1 MVTYR
6 KDEKQRP
13 EGWNKGAPPHVGW
26 WVVRGSFVVHSGFKA
41 WWDGQMWSAQTCEFG
56 EVPEFAITHLA
67 RYESG
72 ERGGWSNWCWL
83 WPEHAR
89 VARVN
94 PETGEVTGSGP
105 CPYETD
111 GQAWPFGEVKK
122 KAEDAPKLKKKPA
135 GNSKV
140 TRYVVMVG
148 YGLGTTYPTATFE
161 RKKNAVEYIEREARS
176 GRYETIYIDAIRFRT
191 PE

>member
-6 KDEKQRP
+6 KDETQRP
-13 EGWNKGAPPHVGW
+13 EGWNAGEPPHVGW
-26 WVVRGSFVVHSGFKA
+26 WNVECKGSGSKYWS
-41 WWDGQMWSAQTCEFG
+41 WWNGEFFGRLMYFGNDKDIQSKTYCLEKTGAIFDKWS
-56 EVPEFAITHLA
+56 
-67 RYESG
+67 
-72 ERGGWSNWCWL
+72 WL
-83 WPEHAR
+83 WPENAR

-105 CPYETD
+105 CPYETS

-135 GNSKV
+135 GNRKV

-148 YGLGTTYPTATFE
+148 YGLGATYPTATFE
-161 RKKNAVEYIEREARS
+161 YKKNAVEYIEREARS
-176 GRYETIYIDAIRFRT
+176 GRYATIYIDAIRFRT

>member
-6 KDEKQRP
+6 EDETQRP

-26 WVVRGSFVVHSGFKA
+26 WAVHASWGKLGQFHA
-41 WWDGQMWSAQTCEFG
+41 WWDGNMWSYQTCDDDEDCSY
-56 EVPEFAITHLA
+56 ATDHLGS
-67 RYESG
+67 YEAG
-72 ERGGWSNWCWL
+72 VRGNWSKWSWT

-111 GQAWPFGEVKK
+111 GQAWPFVDVKK
-122 KAEDAPKLKKKPA
+122 KAADAPKLKKKPA
-135 GNSKV
+135 GNRKV
-140 TRYVVMVG
+140 TRYVLMLDASPVYVADSLKELKDRIKARP
-148 YGLGTTYPTATFE
+148 YIFWTHYE
-161 RKKNAVEYIEREARS
+161 QVRNRKKA
-176 GRYETIYIDAIRFRT
+176 
-191 PE
+191 

>member
-6 KDEKQRP
+6 KDETQRP

-26 WVVRGSFVVHSGFKA
+26 WLAKDRLPLVGNEWRFFDGVAWSIFCREREDGS
-41 WWDGQMWSAQTCEFG
+41 D
-56 EVPEFAITHLA
+56 
-67 RYESG
+67 G
-72 ERGGWSNWCWL
+72 ERYSDFNINEIEWSWY
-83 WPEHAR
+83 WPENAR

-94 PETGEVTGSGP
+94 PETGDVTGSGP
-105 CPYETD
+105 CPYETS
-111 GQAWPFGEVKK
+111 GQAWPFGDVKK
-122 KAEDAPKLKKKPA
+122 KAADAPKLKKKPA